1 LLSCVTNTGDAFL
14 MDGKKLKSI
23 NQYFNKMICNLG
35 QKNIDNGISKRI
47 VTNKMAAL
55 WHKRE
60 RQINGYIAQT
70 VGLLF
75 KKVKEFDID
84 TIVVGYNA

>member
-1 LLSCVTNTGDAFL
+1 
-14 MDGKKLKSI
+14 
-23 NQYFNKMICNLG
+23 MICNLG
-35 QKNIDNGISKRI
+35 QKNMDNGISKRI

-84 TIVVGYNA
+84 TIVIGYNAGWKQNSHIGKKE

>member
-1 LLSCVTNTGDAFL
+1 
-14 MDGKKLKSI
+14 
-23 NQYFNKMICNLG
+23 MIGNLG
-35 QKNIDNGISKRI
+35 RKNMDNGISKRI

-75 KKVKEFDID
+75 KK
-84 TIVVGYNA
+84 

>member
-1 LLSCVTNTGDAFL
+1 
-14 MDGKKLKSI
+14 
-23 NQYFNKMICNLG
+23 MICNLQ
-35 QKNIDNGISKRI
+35 QKNMDNGISKRI

-75 KKVKEFDID
+75 KKSERIRYRYDYCRV
-84 TIVVGYNA
+84 

>member
-1 LLSCVTNTGDAFL
+1 
-14 MDGKKLKSI
+14 
-23 NQYFNKMICNLG
+23 MIRNLG
-35 QKNIDNGISKRI
+35 LENMGNGISKRI

-60 RQINGYIAQT
+60 RQINGYISQT

-75 KKVKEFDID
+75 KKSESM
-84 TIVVGYNA
+84 